1 MLILDDMRKEFSTFL
16 STDPKARWRMDAALA
31 YVITLAYQKGVDDG
45 QIQERMGNLH
55 PQRAMDYARTPSSE
69 TSGGNE
75 SPQGTQ
81 QDPASGN
88 PQDLLHLQKKETNW

>member
-1 MLILDDMRKEFSTFL
+1 
-16 STDPKARWRMDAALA
+16 MDAALA

-55 PQRAMDYARTPSSE
+55 PQCAMDAEGTA
-69 TSGGNE
+69 GNE
-75 SPQGTQ
+75 ASRSNESSQRTQ